1 MANGRST
8 KDWRCRIRVH
18 RLHNVTDETILLSVS
33 DHSDLFHHT
42 LTEWHEGADA
52 LAHRPRREVSSWR
65 ELQGQAAAVK
75 VYFEVGVSD
84 GSDGKV
90 KHRVSA
96 GRLVQVAYQWQDSG
110 EPHISAC
117 PDSEE

>member
-1 MANGRST
+1 M
-8 KDWRCRIRVH
+8 
-18 RLHNVTDETILLSVS
+18 DETILLSVS

-42 LTEWHEGADA
+42 FTEWHGGADA
-52 LAHRPRREVSSWR
+52 LAHRPRREGSSWR
-65 ELQGQAAAVK
+65 KLQGQAAAVK

-96 GRLVQVAYQWQDSG
+96 WAARAGCISLAGFGRTTY
-110 EPHISAC
+110 
-117 PDSEE
+117 